1 MKVSLNGV
9 VCDADAARIDPRD
22 RGFTLGDGVFE
33 TVAVRR
39 GKAPKLAA
47 HLARMRNGLAT
58 LGLALTV
65 DDMTLAGWMA
75 DLLIDTAM
83 TDAAVR
89 LTVTRG
95 MGARGIVPPASGNP
109 TVLIGVGPLSAPAG
123 PARVIVAIGTRR
135 NEYSPTS
142 RIKSLGYLDNI
153 IARQEASARSV
164 DDALMLNTAG
174 NLACATVGNV
184 FLLIDGG
191 LLTPP
196 VADGA
201 LPGIA
206 RADVIALTK
215 AEERT
220 ITREMLD
227 RAAEAFIT
235 NALGLRPIIS
245 IDGAPVGDGAVG
257 LITQLVATRV

>member
-1 MKVSLNGV
+1 M
-9 VCDADAARIDPRD
+9 
-22 RGFTLGDGVFE
+22 
-33 TVAVRR
+33 
-39 GKAPKLAA
+39 
-47 HLARMRNGLAT
+47 
-58 LGLALTV
+58 
-65 DDMTLAGWMA
+65 
-75 DLLIDTAM
+75 
-83 TDAAVR
+83 
-89 LTVTRG
+89 
-95 MGARGIVPPASGNP
+95 
-109 TVLIGVGPLSAPAG
+109 
-123 PARVIVAIGTRR
+123 IVAQTVRR
-135 NEYSPTS
+135 NEHSPAS
-142 RIKSLGYLDNI
+142 RIKSLAYMDNVL
-153 IARQEASARSV
+153 ARNEATKAGA

-191 LLTPP
+191 MLTPP
-196 VADGA
+196 VGDGA

-220 ITREMLD
+220 ITPEMLS

-235 NALGLRPIIS
+235 NALGLRPIVA

>member
-9 VCDADAARIDPRD
+9 ITEVDAARIDPRD
-22 RGFTLGDGVFE
+22 RGLTLGDGVFE
-33 TVAVRR
+33 TIAVRR

-58 LGLALTV
+58 IGLALAI
-65 DDMTLAGWMA
+65 DDMTLGGWMA
-75 DLLIDTAM
+75 NLLMDAGM
-83 TDAAVR
+83 ADAALR

-95 MGARGIVPPASGNP
+95 LGARGIVPPASGHP
-109 TVLIGVGPLSAPAG
+109 TVMITVSPLSPPGG
-123 PARVIVAIGTRR
+123 PARVIIATGTRR
-135 NEYSPTS
+135 NEHSPTS

-153 IARQEASARSV
+153 IARQEASDRAA

-174 NLACATVGNV
+174 HLACATVGNV

-196 VADGA
+196 VTDGA

-220 ITREMLD
+220 ITHEMME

-235 NALGLRPIIS
+235 NALGLRPIIA
-245 IDGAPVGDGAVG
+245 INGAPVGDGTVG

>member
-9 VCDADAARIDPRD
+9 LVDAEDARIDPRD

-33 TVAVRR
+33 TIAVRR

-47 HLARMRNGLAT
+47 HLARLRNGLAT
-58 LGLALTV
+58 IGLALPA
-65 DDMTLAGWMA
+65 DDMTLGGWMA
-75 DLLIDTAM
+75 DLLMDAGM
-83 TDAAVR
+83 ADAALR

-95 MGARGIVPPASGNP
+95 IGARGIVPPASGHP
-109 TVLIGVGPLSAPAG
+109 TVLISISPLSAPAS
-123 PARVIVAIGTRR
+123 PARVIVATGTRR
-135 NEYSPTS
+135 NEHSPTS

-153 IARQEASARSV
+153 IARQEASARAA

-196 VADGA
+196 VSDGA

-206 RADVIALTK
+206 RADVITLTK

-220 ITREMLD
+220 ITPEMLG
-227 RAAEAFIT
+227 RSAEAFIT

-245 IDGAPVGDGAVG
+245 IDGAPVGDGTVG